1 MPDWR
6 AWMAALGGRVRRVRE
21 VLGLSQEQ
29 LARLAGVSQ
38 GAISRLEV
46 ARGLGTPLLVVVKV
60 QAALAAG
67 LRALGSAIPTEAQDA
82 LSLPPL
88 DGATP
93 TVPPITRDP
102 ALDELLRLWHALPE
116 RQRATALA
124 VLRALAADAHQGEAA
139 KAGK

>member
-1 MPDWR
+1 MLDWR
-6 AWMAALGGRVRRVRE
+6 AWMAALGSRVRRVRE
-21 VLGLSQEQ
+21 FLGLSQEQ

-38 GAISRLEV
+38 GSISRLEV

-67 LRALGSAIPTEAQDA
+67 LRALGSTIPTEAQDA

-88 DGATP
+88 DGVTP
-93 TVPPITRDP
+93 TVPPITRDA
-102 ALDELLRLWHALPE
+102 ALDELLCLWHALPD

-124 VLRALAADAHQGEAA
+124 VLQALAADAGEGA